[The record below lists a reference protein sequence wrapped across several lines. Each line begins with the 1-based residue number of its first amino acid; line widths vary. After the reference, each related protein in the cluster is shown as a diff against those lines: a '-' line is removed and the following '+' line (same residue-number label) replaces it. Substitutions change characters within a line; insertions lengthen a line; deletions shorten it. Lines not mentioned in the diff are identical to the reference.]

1 MKQVPRNKA
10 SRKISFL
17 EVLEY
22 LYTSQ
27 CVTFVLTKQQITLR
41 LRKEGV
47 TFDLK
52 IYLDLPVISN

>member
-1 MKQVPRNKA
+1 MAHIKT
-10 SRKISFL
+10 

-27 CVTFVLTKQQITLR
+27 CVTFVITKQQITLR